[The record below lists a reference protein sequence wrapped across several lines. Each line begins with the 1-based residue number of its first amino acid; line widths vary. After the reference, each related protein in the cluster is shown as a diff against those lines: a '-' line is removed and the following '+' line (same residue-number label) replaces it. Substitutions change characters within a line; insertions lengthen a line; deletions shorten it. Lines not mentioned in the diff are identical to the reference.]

1 MAGESTDVYRR
12 RWQRSAHLV
21 LGDLLAFD
29 DLPAMAWT
37 IAVSG
42 AITGTADSLTA
53 TPDETR
59 SAFMAWADRLGS
71 KWSERTDSAG
81 AIHLYAPFTWKQ
93 TEPVGAIRATI
104 YPEFDG
110 GEA

>member
-1 MAGESTDVYRR
+1 MATESTDVYR

-21 LGDLLAFD
+21 LGGLLAFD
-29 DLPAMAWT
+29 DLPAMTWT

-42 AITGTADSLTA
+42 AITGTADSLTS

-59 SAFMAWADRLGS
+59 SAFTAWADRLGS

-81 AIHLYAPFTWKQ
+81 AIHLYAPFTWKK

-104 YPEFDG
+104 YPAVDG
-110 GEA
+110 GES

>member
-1 MAGESTDVYRR
+1 MATESTEVYRR

-21 LGDLLAFD
+21 LGELLAFD
-29 DLPAMAWT
+29 DLPALAWT

-53 TPDETR
+53 TPDGTR
-59 SAFMAWADRLGS
+59 AAFTAWADRLGS
-71 KWSERTDSAG
+71 QWSERTDSAG
-81 AIHLYAPFTWKQ
+81 VIHLYAPFTWKQ

-104 YPEFDG
+104 HPELDG
-110 GEA
+110 GDV